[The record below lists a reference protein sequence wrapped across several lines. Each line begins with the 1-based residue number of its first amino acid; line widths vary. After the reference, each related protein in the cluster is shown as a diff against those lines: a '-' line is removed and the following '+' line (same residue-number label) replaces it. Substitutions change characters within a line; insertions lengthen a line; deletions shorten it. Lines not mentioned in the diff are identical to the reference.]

1 MSKKTDNIYKA
12 ISNLEELQLRLEKFS
27 NQNADS
33 TRELDNIQFEM
44 NQNLKNLKFWVESL
58 YKYNGKST
66 SHAKQNSSRE
76 NGKKGGRPPKEIT
89 LARKRILE
97 LENEIIPQSEHQLKM
112 GDEILTEDE
121 IKKNLQ
127 EFQSELENLKLK
139 ISAWELQK
147 NK

>member
-1 MSKKTDNIYKA
+1 MSKKTDNVKKA
-12 ISNLEELQLRLEKFS
+12 ISNLETIQQQLENISRRIDE
-27 NQNADS
+27 
-33 TRELDNIQFEM
+33 RELDNLQFEM
-44 NQNLKNLKFWVESL
+44 NQNLKNLKLWFASL
-58 YKYNGKST
+58 YKYNGQST
-66 SHAKQNSSRE
+66 SNAKKKSSRE

-97 LENEIIPQSEHQLKM
+97 LENEVIPQVEHQLKI
-112 GDEILTEDE
+112 GDEVLSEE
-121 IKKNLQ
+121 QIKNQLD

>member
-12 ISNLEELQLRLEKFS
+12 ISNLEGLQKQLEEISK
-27 NQNADS
+27 NYEERQ
-33 TRELDNIQFEM
+33 LDNIQFEM

-89 LARKRILE
+89 LTRKRILE
-97 LENEIIPQSEHQLKM
+97 LENDLIPQVEHQLKM
-112 GDEILTEDE
+112 GDE
-121 IKKNLQ
+121 NLSENQ
-127 EFQSELENLKLK
+127 LQNQLELYQSELEESRLK
-139 ISAWELQK
+139 ISAWESQK